1 MLMLGMDTMDIILM
15 PTMVTTDLT
24 DIGVGE
30 RSKHKLTNNE
40 TVFYTKLPF

>member
-1 MLMLGMDTMDIILM
+1 MLMLGMDTMAIIHMLI
-15 PTMVTTDLT
+15 TVTTDLT

-30 RSKHKLTNNE
+30 RSKHELTDNE